1 MYHLKF
7 GISHTTIR
15 HNAPTTSRRA
25 MKIQRN
31 VRDEIGLAAK
41 LGLPNLSG
49 VIHFTICSAYF
60 LWATKISESVVQ
72 WNV

>member
-49 VIHFTICSAYF
+49 VHFTICSAYF
-60 LWATKISESVVQ
+60 LWATKISESDVQ